1 MIDKKTGKYV
11 FTADRRVRKHDRMN
25 TVDYVPKNKKKT
37 VYRIR
42 ATQGKRN
49 TLAFFKVR
57 TKNRQ
62 SQVRRFATLKGFTPE
77 RITV

>member
-11 FTADRRVRKHDRMN
+11 FTTDRRIRKHDRMN

-37 VYRIR
+37 IYRIR
-42 ATQGKRN
+42 ATAGKNR
-49 TLAFFKVR
+49 LFFFKVR
-57 TKNRQ
+57 TKDRQ
-62 SQVRRFATLKGFTPE
+62 SQVRRFATLRGFVPE